1 MIQEFSDRFEAEGLH
16 FINCQI
22 SSGLCR
28 ARKNRVKG
36 SYFVRFFVSTVVF
49 TRNLTAPLRCCQ
61 QFVFHLEKQPVAT
74 SEGSKAGR
82 RLNVTEEKEAL
93 VRKLWL
99 EGKITALAKML
110 GLSRQTCH
118 SVLGNSPAG
127 HAQADKSEQYY

>member
-1 MIQEFSDRFEAEGLH
+1 MD
-16 FINCQI
+16 NCQLSCLHEI
-22 SSGLCR
+22 GQTL
-28 ARKNRVKG
+28 
-36 SYFVRFFVSTVVF
+36 YDVVF
-49 TRNLTAPLRCCQ
+49 HQ
-61 QFVFHLEKQPVAT
+61 EKQPVAT